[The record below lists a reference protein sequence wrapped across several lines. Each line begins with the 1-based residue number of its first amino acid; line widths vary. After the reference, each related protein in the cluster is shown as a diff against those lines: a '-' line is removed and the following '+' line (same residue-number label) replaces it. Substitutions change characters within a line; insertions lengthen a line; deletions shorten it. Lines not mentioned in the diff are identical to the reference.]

1 MRKWE
6 IEVVSTEFGLLS
18 CIAPFLPP
26 AGEMKRQAAEA
37 SRFSSLASDRLPFLA
52 RNLYT
57 YVMKGLSTVQPVAAK
72 TFGPSRYMR
81 ERRPHLFS
89 DSTTAQ
95 ETLVTREV
103 LSYHL
108 ETLTNQKDESRFEK
122 FAHRMAEKFIAP
134 NLRPQTGPTGGGDGK
149 TDAETYPVTS
159 EIALRWFAS
168 PTAKPGERIAF
179 AFSAKKDWRSKVKSD
194 VKSIAD
200 TKRDYDHI
208 FFVTNQF
215 VPARAS
221 ASVQDD
227 LKKQHELPITIL
239 DRNWLLDRVFGHD
252 SLDIAVDEL
261 GVGQGTEREI
271 SKLGPKD
278 TARAEELQAL
288 EKKIQDGSQYRDR
301 PHALAEDALRA
312 ALLARGL
319 EKSDFEVTGRFER
332 AISIA
337 KDRKLLKHE
346 LAATY
351 NWAWTS
357 FFWLEDHAKTSHL
370 YDDLERLALASQDF
384 EDLERLNNILLLLR
398 SHARAGTLSP
408 QDAKLDERTARLT
421 ASLESRSKET
431 GRPNNAL
438 HAKAILLLSRLS
450 ERVAKDQKDPL
461 VDIWKEFLCVVREAD
476 GLGTFPFES
485 IADTLTELGE
495 HVPES
500 PEFDELYERITDA
513 LAARRGEGEAA
524 TKNVE
529 RAYQKLEKQLPYE
542 AIRWFGRALHLLV
555 KEEYRRRSGHRSR
568 RF

>member
-89 DSTTAQ
+89 NSTTAQ

-108 ETLTNQKDESRFEK
+108 ETLTNQKDESKFEK

-288 EKKIQDGSQYRDR
+288 EKKF
-301 PHALAEDALRA
+301 
-312 ALLARGL
+312 
-319 EKSDFEVTGRFER
+319 KTGR
-332 AISIA
+332 
-337 KDRKLLKHE
+337 
-346 LAATY
+346 
-351 NWAWTS
+351 
-357 FFWLEDHAKTSHL
+357 
-370 YDDLERLALASQDF
+370 
-384 EDLERLNNILLLLR
+384 NI
-398 SHARAGTLSP
+398 G
-408 QDAKLDERTARLT
+408 
-421 ASLESRSKET
+421 T
-431 GRPNNAL
+431 GRTHWPRMPCV
-438 HAKAILLLSRLS
+438 RL
-450 ERVAKDQKDPL
+450 
-461 VDIWKEFLCVVREAD
+461 F
-476 GLGTFPFES
+476 
-485 IADTLTELGE
+485 
-495 HVPES
+495 
-500 PEFDELYERITDA
+500 
-513 LAARRGEGEAA
+513 
-524 TKNVE
+524 
-529 RAYQKLEKQLPYE
+529 
-542 AIRWFGRALHLLV
+542 
-555 KEEYRRRSGHRSR
+555 
-568 RF
+568 